1 MTPTPFYMSPETS
14 RQLLEM
20 SRENNA
26 KRRIERELRD
36 AMTVFSESAWL
47 EFWPLRNETHIVS
60 ITKTKEVKNV
70 GVLWL
75 QLQEQTK

>member
-36 AMTVFSESAWL
+36 ALSGFSDSAYAELAAIHL
-47 EFWPLRNETHIVS
+47 E
-60 ITKTKEVKNV
+60 
-70 GVLWL
+70 
-75 QLQEQTK
+75 LQEQTK